1 MNTDVVSEEEM
12 RALLPA
18 YEVEGQYFDRIRNK
32 LLIRTLAVAALF
44 IVRLAL
50 IVIYPDYH
58 IGTYWEGDLIE
69 GTKQLE
75 SVLLF
80 RISVLVPLAIIYFVC
95 LWKNFYFRSITV
107 LSLVIIC
114 SILWSDTETHFLAF
128 SQAPTMGVIAAI
140 TIRLLAIYL
149 LVLNYLD
156 VRR

>member
-32 LLIRTLAVAALF
+32 LLIRTLAVVALF

-69 GTKQLE
+69 GTRQLE

-80 RISVLVPLAIIYFVC
+80 RISVLLPLAIIYFVC

-128 SQAPTMGVIAAI
+128 SQAHTMGVISAI
-140 TIRLLAIYL
+140 TIRLLSIYL
-149 LVLNYLD
+149 LVINYLFQI
-156 VRR
+156 

>member
-50 IVIYPDYH
+50 IVIYPEYH
-58 IGTYWEGDLIE
+58 IGTYWEGNIVE
-69 GTKQLE
+69 GMLQLE
-75 SVLLF
+75 TVLIF
-80 RISVLVPLAIIYFVC
+80 RVSVLVPLAIIYFIC
-95 LWKNFYFRSITV
+95 LWKNFYFRTV
-107 LSLVIIC
+107 TVISLIVTC
-114 SILWSDTETHFLAF
+114 SILWSDTEAHFLAF
-128 SQAPTMGVIAAI
+128 SQAPVLGVVAAI
-140 TIRLLAIYL
+140 AIRLVAIYL

>member
-1 MNTDVVSEEEM
+1 MNTDVVSEEEL

-32 LLIRTLAVAALF
+32 LLIRTLAVVALF

-69 GTKQLE
+69 GRKQLE

-128 SQAPTMGVIAAI
+128 SQAPTMGIIAAI

>member
-32 LLIRTLAVAALF
+32 LLIRTLAVVALF

-80 RISVLVPLAIIYFVC
+80 RISVLVPLAIIYFAC